1 MKKNHYLLLIFSLFI
16 ISCSSDDDSSAS
28 SGVNN
33 AIPLSIGNYWVY
45 DVTMEGITGRDS
57 LYISNDTTING
68 NIYKKFK
75 TKSFPFGFYSTSL
88 RGNGLRNT
96 DGKLYLSGGV
106 DTGIPDFPLD
116 LTISDFIIFDTNATA
131 GTQLTSVNGSTQQ
144 QLEGFNIDITYTLS
158 SEAGESYSSFTTP
171 NNEVYNN
178 VKESVVKLNMQVK
191 VSIPDFPFP
200 YTILPAQDVVVST
213 QYYAENIGMIHTSTN
228 TQYALSSLPTIELP
242 IPQSY
247 SEHQEETL
255 SSYNVE

>member
-1 MKKNHYLLLIFSLFI
+1 MKKNHYLLLIFSLFL
-16 ISCSSDDDSSAS
+16 ISCSSDDDSSV

-33 AIPLSIGNYWVY
+33 AIPLSTGNYWVY
-45 DVTMEGITGRDS
+45 DITMEGITGQDS
-57 LYISNDTTING
+57 IYISNDTTING

-75 TKSFPFGFYSTSL
+75 TESFPIGFYSTSL

-116 LTISDFIIFDTNATA
+116 LTISDFIIFDSNATA

-144 QLEGFNIDITYTLS
+144 QLEGFNITINYTLS
-158 SEAGESYSSFTTP
+158 SEAGESYPSFTTS
-171 NNEVYNN
+171 NNESYNN
-178 VKESVVKLNMQVK
+178 VKASVVKLNMQVQ

-200 YTILPAQDVVVST
+200 YTLLPAQDVVVST

-247 SEHQEETL
+247 SQHQEETL